1 VDSLSF
7 AEIIA
12 SCALPRRCALAL
24 AELSQVVGD
33 SAS

>member
-12 SCALPRRCALAL
+12 SCDLPGVARWL
-24 AELSQVVGD
+24 
-33 SAS
+33 

>member
-12 SCALPRRCALAL
+12 SCALLRRCALAL
-24 AELSQVVGD
+24 VELDQMVGD